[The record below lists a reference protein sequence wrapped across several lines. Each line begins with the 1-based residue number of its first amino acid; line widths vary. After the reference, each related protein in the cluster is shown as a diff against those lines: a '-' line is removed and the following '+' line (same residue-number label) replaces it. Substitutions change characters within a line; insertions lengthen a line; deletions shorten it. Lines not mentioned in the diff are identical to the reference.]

1 MASKRFISLPKPH
14 FSYSQWSLWLSN
26 PERYKQIYFDKRED
40 VQFTNRGQSYGKMVA
55 DALEAQVDTGDLLTD
70 AATLLLP
77 KYDVQD
83 APIFVDVK
91 TKHGWLNLIA
101 KPDTYNSETHD
112 FVEFKTGKGKNP
124 WTPEKAQ
131 NHLQMWFYAVVIWQ
145 KFGVVL
151 DKAQLS
157 WVETEDVPPYVVTV
171 NDQKITMTIAPTG
184 RVETFDVHFSK
195 AGLMDAL
202 ARIIKSAHEIEVA
215 WAGHITKPWITTF

>member
-1 MASKRFISLPKPH
+1 MASKRYISLPKPH

-70 AATLLLP
+70 AAMLLLP

-91 TKHGWLNLIA
+91 TQYGWLQLIA

-112 FVEFKTGKGKNP
+112 FVEFKTGKGHNP

-151 DKAQLS
+151 PGAQLA
-157 WVETEDVPPYVVTV
+157 WIETEDTPEGI
-171 NDQKITMTIAPTG
+171 KPTG

-215 WAGHITKPWITTF
+215 WAGHVTKPWITTF